1 MPHPSRPGEPAG
13 NRLLDALPDTDRIPL
28 LARLHRTP
36 IRPHEL
42 LHEPGRA
49 IRTVYFPLSGVIS
62 LMTPLSD
69 GRSIETATIGNE
81 GLAGVHALLG
91 GGPLDNG
98 LAMGQVPGEM
108 LAMDADTLRVAVN
121 GNGKLRTLLLAYTQA
136 LFAQISQAV
145 ACNSVHEIQQ
155 RTAKWLLETHDRVPG
170 DSIQLTQE
178 FLAAML
184 GVTRPSVTVA
194 ARTLQ
199 QAGLIR
205 YSRGQI
211 TVVDRDGLEE
221 ASCECHRASRN
232 AYERLVTSIGTT

>member
-1 MPHPSRPGEPAG
+1 MPSSSRVGEPTG
-13 NRLLDALPDTDRIPL
+13 NRLLDGLPDADRTRL
-28 LARLHRTP
+28 LATLHRTP
-36 IRPHEL
+36 LRPHEL

-62 LMTPLSD
+62 LMTSLSD

-108 LAMDADTLRVAVN
+108 LAMAADTLRAAVN
-121 GNGKLRTLLLAYTQA
+121 DNGKLRALLLAYTQA

-170 DSIQLTQE
+170 DSFTLTQE

-211 TVVDRDGLEE
+211 TVLDRDGLEE
-221 ASCECHRASRN
+221 AACECHRATRN
-232 AYERLVTSIGTT
+232 AYERLVTSNRTT

>member
-1 MPHPSRPGEPAG
+1 MPSPSRAGPPAG
-13 NRLLDALPDTDRIPL
+13 NRLLDALPDTDRTRL
-28 LARLHRTP
+28 LARLHQIPLRPHALLHKPGQP
-36 IRPHEL
+36 IRS
-42 LHEPGRA
+42 
-49 IRTVYFPLSGVIS
+49 VYFPLSGVVS

-98 LAMGQVPGEM
+98 LAMGQVPGDM
-108 LAMDADTLRVAVN
+108 LAMDADTFRAAVN
-121 GNGKLRTLLLAYTQA
+121 DNGKLRTLLLAYTQA

-170 DSIQLTQE
+170 DSFQLTQE
-178 FLAAML
+178 FLADML

-205 YSRGQI
+205 YTRGQI
-211 TVVDRDGLEE
+211 TVLDRYGLEE
-221 ASCECHRASRN
+221 ATCECHRASRN
-232 AYERLVTSIGTT
+232 AYERLVTSIVTT

>member
-1 MPHPSRPGEPAG
+1 MPHPSRAGEPAG
-13 NRLLDALPDTDRIPL
+13 NRLLDALPDTDRTRL
-28 LARLHRTP
+28 LAKLYRTP

-42 LHEPGRA
+42 LHQPGQP

-62 LMTPLSD
+62 LMTPLTD

-81 GLAGVHALLG
+81 GLAGVQTLLG

-108 LAMDADTLRVAVN
+108 LAMDANAFRAVVN
-121 GNGKLRTLLLAYTQA
+121 DNGKLRTLLLAYTQA

-155 RTAKWLLETHDRVPG
+155 RTAKGLLQTHDRVQG
-170 DSIQLTQE
+170 DSFPLTQE

-205 YSRGQI
+205 YTRGQI
-211 TVVDRDGLEE
+211 TVLDRDGLEE
-221 ASCECHRASRN
+221 ATCECFQATRN